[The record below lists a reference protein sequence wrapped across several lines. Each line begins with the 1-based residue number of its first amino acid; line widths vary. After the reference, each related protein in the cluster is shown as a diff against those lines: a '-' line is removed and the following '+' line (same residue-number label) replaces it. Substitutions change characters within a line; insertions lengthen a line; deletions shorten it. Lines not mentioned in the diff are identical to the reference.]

1 MSRTIR
7 QCSLCGSPVT
17 LSGYGLRD
25 CAQPQSLTHIG
36 YIKAAVLI
44 RQPLILQRG
53 QKKKKSSPYADKGII
68 TKNDTDDWEDKADFI
83 AFLKKANKH
92 LDKRSRIYYNFL
104 VGISIDCTSARTV
117 GRFVFDLQFNN
128 ISRCGSV
135 W

>member
-1 MSRTIR
+1 MLFEWFACDFVGLWIAR
-7 QCSLCGSPVT
+7 LCATAKPHSDRLYKGCRIDT
-17 LSGYGLRD
+17 
-25 CAQPQSLTHIG
+25 
-36 YIKAAVLI
+36 AALDFAT
-44 RQPLILQRG
+44 RA
-53 QKKKKSSPYADKGII
+53 KKEKSYPYADKGII
-68 TKNDTDDWEDKADFI
+68 TKNDTDGREDKADFI